1 MALLVLKTSFLHFD
15 GLSFDKKR
23 KRKMPSIS
31 LFVISPEETQTF
43 KVNEINKRIFI
54 SDASPDLYEKLENV
68 NDDNEISV
76 LVNGIFELVIDDPK
90 VIRREAQKTDMQSD
104 DFVSLYSFLSS
115 WPYETVEFEW

>member
-31 LFVISPEETQTF
+31 LFVISPEDTQTF

-68 NDDNEISV
+68 NDDNKISV
-76 LVNGIFELVIDDPK
+76 RVNGIFELVIDDPK
-90 VIRREAQKTDMQSD
+90 VIRREAQKTDIQSD